1 MAVVAGGEGNHSWHH
16 ADPACPRHGRKV
28 ALDAEAP
35 AAGIKPDHG
44 WHPDATW
51 RLIQLLAMLDLIYKM
66 KTPKT
71 TVHFAGKQLV
81 PNQSL
86 RQTHLKWHIKE
97 PEEVQELLAA

>member
-1 MAVVAGGEGNHSWHH
+1 MKSSLPSTGYRRRRRPGSTTEERTLLRLV
-16 ADPACPRHGRKV
+16 
-28 ALDAEAP
+28 AP
-35 AAGIKPDHG
+35 AQIVRRVLSVNG
-44 WHPDATW
+44 TW
-51 RLIQLLAMLDLIYKM
+51 RLIQLLAMLDLVYKV

-71 TVHFAGKQLV
+71 TVHFADKQLV